1 MDKRDIFNEAERI
14 INGEQEAMELSFD
27 STAVPQ
33 MKFFHR
39 TEIRLVKNYK
49 KFITG
54 AIGIADYLASL
65 RNFLLVFNMPLR
77 IKCADYLEDNKFGIY
92 LYEGEDRYM
101 AAPQIPSYIPHP
113 QFVEEAFITEETE
126 TDTVQSP
133 YSLQTSPFI
142 ANLTGFTTFKSIEQ
156 KLSVYGAVNTPVGYT
171 TLICMST
178 GGGKSLISMATAY
191 ASNGLT
197 IVVVPTVSLALDQ
210 RKNAKSFIRHDTE
223 EEVFCYYGGIK
234 QAEKVYDA
242 IRNRKA
248 RLLFISPEAL
258 LKNKMFKQLI
268 SNANDEGYLKNL
280 IIDEAHI
287 VIEWGDLFRVD
298 YQCLEPWRN
307 RLIQTNPCLRTFLL
321 SATFEDRTV
330 KYLKQMFSENGKWL
344 SIRCDSLRREPRF
357 IYLKANGFKDKQ
369 KKINELVNLLP
380 HPMIIYTNAPD
391 EASRL
396 QTVLSKLGY
405 TNIKLYTGATRNKE
419 RDQLIQQWSENEFD
433 IMIGT
438 SAFGV
443 GVDKPDVRTVLHV
456 YVPESPDTYYQE
468 LGRGGRDGLP
478 CLSVMCIDQDEDI
491 TKAMERI
498 TKVLTTEKF
507 VGRWWTMF
515 NNTNNIWMGSQITI
529 DTSVKPDYNYKGE
542 FIKGNAQD
550 EKWNINVLL
559 MMRRANII
567 AIDEID
573 EADQNYQ
580 ITIRILDNRLTI
592 KNKEMEDLFER
603 IRGDESAAAYK
614 AFSNLRKSIEYA
626 NEFCWS
632 DMFTSTYS
640 LVSDY
645 CAGCNSHEKP
655 EYDFP
660 DRFPLLEAVEGLRKE
675 PNDFCKKTFG
685 STDEMLVIAPETITD
700 HDIMDYLKPFEIS
713 LMICDREFDYSNSIR
728 SGQQMMIVT
737 FDELNDLMTVDQYFY
752 LSGTAAV
759 IYSQSIDQE
768 YRIIQKFHK
777 KNKEYLIH
785 IASQDWYI
793 NPRKKNLS
801 EVIDGA
807 MIRISG

>member
-1 MDKRDIFNEAERI
+1 MDKRLLFEEAERI
-14 INGEQEAMELSFD
+14 INGEQDTMDPAFD
-27 STAVPQ
+27 HADDPKKQ
-33 MKFFHR
+33 FLRR
-39 TEIRLVKNYK
+39 TELRLIKNHQKYMAGQ
-49 KFITG
+49 TG
-54 AIGIADYLASL
+54 KADYLAAL
-65 RNFLLVFNMPLR
+65 RNFLLVYNMPLR
-77 IKCADYLEDNKFGIY
+77 IKNAAVLKDNQFGIY
-92 LYEGEDRYM
+92 LYDGSNRYM
-101 AAPQIPSYIPHP
+101 AAMQIPSYIPHP
-113 QFVEEAFITEETE
+113 HFVEDAF
-126 TDTVQSP
+126 VQGDYVDGKFHSS

-142 ANLTGFTTFKSIEQ
+142 SKLTGFSTFKSVEQ
-156 KLSVYGAVNTPVGYT
+156 KLSVYGALNTPDGYT

-178 GGGKSLISMATAY
+178 GGGKSLISMAVAY

-210 RKNAKSFIRHDTE
+210 RKNAKAFIQHDTE
-223 EEVFCYYGGIK
+223 DEVFCYYGGVP
-234 QAEKVYDA
+234 QSEKIFDA
-242 IRNRKA
+242 IRNKTA

-258 LKNKMFKQLI
+258 LKNKTFKQLI

-307 RLIQTNPCLRTFLL
+307 RLIQVNSSLRTFLL

-330 KYLKQMFSENGKWL
+330 KYLKQMFSDRGKWL
-344 SIRCDSLRREPRF
+344 SVRCDSLRKEPRF
-357 IYLKANGFKDKQ
+357 IYLKSNGFRDKRR
-369 KKINELVNLLP
+369 KFIELVNLLP
-380 HPMIIYTNAPD
+380 HPMIIYTNSPD
-391 EASRL
+391 DAARL
-396 QTVLSKLGY
+396 QKVLSYQGY
-405 TNIKLYTGATRNKE
+405 SNIRLYTGNTRNKE
-419 RDQLIQQWSENEFD
+419 RDQLIQEWSTNEFD

-478 CLSVMCIDQDEDI
+478 CLSVMCLDQDEDI
-491 TKAMERI
+491 AKAMERS

-515 NNTNNIWMGSQITI
+515 KNDKNIWINNRYVI
-529 DTSVKPDYNYKGE
+529 DTSVKPDYDFSGE
-542 FIKGNAQD
+542 FIKGNSAD

-580 ITIRILDNRLTI
+580 ITIRIMDNRLTTR
-592 KNKEMEDLFER
+592 NKEMEELFEE
-603 IRGDESAAAYK
+603 IRNEESSAAYK
-614 AFSNLRKSIEYA
+614 AFNLLRRAILYA
-626 NEFCWS
+626 DSFCWS

-645 CAGCNSHEKP
+645 CAGCNAHEEP
-655 EYDFP
+655 QYDYT
-660 DRFPLLEAVEGLRKE
+660 DQFPLHEAVRGLRRQ
-675 PNDFCKKTFG
+675 PNDYSKKQFS
-685 STDEMLVIAPETITD
+685 STNEMILITPESISD
-700 HDIMDYLKPFEIS
+700 HELMNYLEPFNIS
-713 LMICDREFDYSNSIR
+713 LLICNRQFDYSETIDSDL
-728 SGQQMMIVT
+728 QMMIVT
-737 FDELNDLMTVDQYFY
+737 IDELNDLMDVDEHFY

-759 IYSQSIDQE
+759 IYSKDVDQE

-777 KNKEYLIH
+777 KYKEYLIH
-785 IASQDWYI
+785 IASQDWYV
-793 NPRKKNLS
+793 NHRKKNLS
-801 EVIDGA
+801 EIIDGA
-807 MIRISG
+807 MIRIN

>member
-1 MDKRDIFNEAERI
+1 MFKETERI
-14 INGEQEAMELSFD
+14 INGEQDGFNSVFD
-27 STAVPQ
+27 GDINPQKLFFQRTA
-33 MKFFHR
+33 
-39 TEIRLVKNYK
+39 IRLVKNYQK
-49 KFITG
+49 YMSG
-54 AIGIADYLASL
+54 QIGTADYLAAL
-65 RNFLLVFNMPLR
+65 RNFLLVFNMPLK
-77 IKCADYLEDNKFGIY
+77 IKSADYLKDNVFGIY
-92 LYEGEDRYM
+92 LYESKDQYM
-101 AAPQIPSYIPHP
+101 AAPLIPSYIPHP
-113 QFVEEAFITEETE
+113 QFVEDAFVSEEQKTNI
-126 TDTVQSP
+126 VQSP

-142 ANLTGFTTFKSIEQ
+142 FNLTGFPTFKSIEQ
-156 KLSVYGAVNTPVGYT
+156 KLSVYGALNTPSGYT

-178 GGGKSLISMATAY
+178 GGGKSLISMAAAY

-210 RKNAKSFIRHDTE
+210 RKNAKAFIRHDTE
-223 EEVFCYYGGIK
+223 EEVFCYYGGIP
-234 QAEKVYDA
+234 QAEKIYNA
-242 IRNRKA
+242 IRNKTA

-258 LKNKMFKQLI
+258 LKNKVFKQLI
-268 SNANDEGYLKNL
+268 SDANDEGYLKNL

-307 RLIQTNPCLRTFLL
+307 RLIQTNPYLRTFLL

-330 KYLKQMFSENGKWL
+330 KFLKQMFSARGKWI

-357 IYLKANGFKDKQ
+357 IYLKSNGFKDKQ
-369 KKINELVNLLP
+369 KKFVELVNLLP
-380 HPMIIYTNAPD
+380 HPMIIYTNSPD
-391 EASRL
+391 EASHL
-396 QTVLSKLGY
+396 QRVLGY
-405 TNIKLYTGATRNKE
+405 YGYNNIKLYTGATRNKE

-478 CLSVMCIDQDEDI
+478 CLSVMCLNQDEDI
-491 TKAMERI
+491 SKAMERS

-515 NNTNNIWMGSQITI
+515 KNMNNIWMGSQITI
-529 DTSVKPDYNYKGE
+529 DTSVKPDYEYKGE
-542 FIKGNAQD
+542 FIKGNTQD

-580 ITIRILDNRLTI
+580 ITIRILDNRLTT
-592 KNKEMEDLFER
+592 KNKEMEDLFEV
-603 IRGDESAAAYK
+603 IRNDESSAAYK
-614 AFSNLRKSIEYA
+614 AFSYLRKSIEHA
-626 NEFCWS
+626 SDLCWS

-645 CAGCNSHEKP
+645 CAGCNSHEEP
-655 EYDFP
+655 EYDYTGA
-660 DRFPLLEAVEGLRKE
+660 FPLLESVTGVRKE
-675 PNDFCKKTFG
+675 PNDFCKNTFG
-685 STDEMLVIAPETITD
+685 STDEMLVVASETVTD
-700 HDIMDYLKPFEIS
+700 QDIMNYLKPFEIN
-713 LMICDREFDYSNSIR
+713 LLICNREFKYTDAAD

-737 FDELNDLMTVDQYFY
+737 FDELNDLMNNDQHFY
-752 LSGTAAV
+752 LTGTAAA
-759 IYSQSIDQE
+759 IYSKSIDQE
-768 YRIIQKFHK
+768 FRITQKFHQ

-785 IASQDWYI
+785 IASQDWYV

-807 MIRISG
+807 VIRIDD

>member
-1 MDKRDIFNEAERI
+1 MDKRDLFKEAERI
-14 INGEQEAMELSFD
+14 INDEQDVMNPDFD
-27 STAVPQ
+27 HDSAPQ
-33 MKFFHR
+33 KQFFRR
-39 TEIRLVKNYK
+39 TEMRLVKNYK
-49 KFITG
+49 KYIAG
-54 AIGIADYLASL
+54 QIGIADYLSAL
-65 RNFLLVFNMPLR
+65 RNFLLVFNMPLK
-77 IKCADYLEDNKFGIY
+77 IKNASCLKDNQFGIY
-92 LYEGEDRYM
+92 LYEDKDRYM
-101 AAPQIPSYIPHP
+101 AAPQLPSYIPHP
-113 QFVEEAFITEETE
+113 KFVEDAFISEEHE
-126 TDTVQSP
+126 TSLVQSS

-142 ANLTGFTTFKSIEQ
+142 TDLTGFLTFKSIEQ
-156 KLSVYGAVNTPVGYT
+156 KLSVYGALNTPTGYT

-210 RKNAKSFIRHDTE
+210 RKNAKAFIRHNTE
-223 EEVFCYYGGIK
+223 EEVFCYYGGIP
-234 QAEKVYDA
+234 QAEKIYNA
-242 IRNRKA
+242 IRNKTA

-268 SNANDEGYLKNL
+268 ANANDEGYLKNL

-307 RLIQTNPCLRTFLL
+307 RLIQTNPYLRTFLL

-330 KYLKQMFSENGKWL
+330 KYLKQMFSASGKWI

-357 IYLKANGFKDKQ
+357 IYLKSKGFRDKR
-369 KKINELVNLLP
+369 KKFIELVNLLP
-380 HPMIIYTNAPD
+380 HPMIIYTSSPD
-391 EASRL
+391 EALRL
-396 QTVLSKLGY
+396 QKVLSLQGY
-405 TNIKLYTGATRNKE
+405 NNIKLYTGATRNKE
-419 RDQLIQQWSENEFD
+419 RDQLIHQWSENEFD

-478 CLSVMCIDQDEDI
+478 CLSVMCLDQDEDI
-491 TKAMERI
+491 AKAMERN

-515 NNTNNIWMGSQITI
+515 KNTNNIWMGNQIAI
-529 DTSVKPDYNYKGE
+529 DTSVKPDYEYKGE
-542 FIKGNAQD
+542 FIKGNTQD

-559 MMRRANII
+559 MMRRANTI

-592 KNKEMEDLFER
+592 KNNEMEDLFER
-603 IRGDESAAAYK
+603 IRHNETTAAYR
-614 AFSNLRKSIEYA
+614 AFSNLKKSIEHA
-626 NEFCWS
+626 DEFCWS

-645 CAGCNSHEKP
+645 CAGCNSHEEP
-655 EYDFP
+655 EYDYL
-660 DRFPLLEAVEGLRKE
+660 DRFPLLEPVTGVNKE
-675 PNDFCKKTFG
+675 PNDYCKKTFG
-685 STDEMLVIAPETITD
+685 NTDEMLVITSESITD
-700 HDIMDYLKPFEIS
+700 NEIMDYLKPFGIS
-713 LMICDREFDYSNSIR
+713 LLVCNRKFDYTDCNYT
-728 SGQQMMIVT
+728 GQQMMIMT
-737 FDELNDLMTVDQYFY
+737 FKELSDLMNIDQHFY

-759 IYSQSIDQE
+759 IYSKSIDQE
-768 YRIIQKFHK
+768 YRIIKKFHQ
-777 KNKEYLIH
+777 NNYNYLIH
-785 IASQDWYI
+785 IASQDWYV

-807 MIRISG
+807 VIRIGS